1 MTRILLIRHCEA
13 EGNIKRLF
21 QGHTDADISEN
32 GERQLLRLAERC
44 KNLPMDFLYSSPLIR
59 ARKTARAAGSH
70 LGLPLKI
77 DPGLIEINGGV
88 WEGKPWSCFP
98 KLYPEQARRWNLS
111 PWEFHPEGGESM
123 RALYE
128 RIWNAVT
135 DLVRAHAGST
145 LGIVSHGCAIRNFL
159 CRAHG
164 YPIEALNEISWSDN
178 TGLSIID
185 FDPALRPTIVLEN
198 DASHLSDELSTLGKQ
213 TWWRPESRASMIFE

>member
-44 KNLPMDFLYSSPLIR
+44 KDMELDFLYSSPLIR
-59 ARKTARAAGSH
+59 AQKTARAAGTH
-70 LGLPLKI
+70 HDLPLKL
-77 DPGLIEINGGV
+77 DPGLMEINGGV
-88 WEGKPWSCFP
+88 WEGKAWSSFP
-98 KLYPEQARRWNLS
+98 LLYPEQARRWNLS

-123 RALYE
+123 RELHK
-128 RIWNAVT
+128 RIWNTIIAIARRHT
-135 DLVRAHAGST
+135 GST
-145 LGIVSHGCAIRNFL
+145 VGIVSHGCAIRNFL

-164 YPIEALNEISWSDN
+164 YPIEKLNEISWSDN
-178 TGLSIID
+178 TGISIID
-185 FDPALRPTIVLEN
+185 FDAEMKPEVLLEN

-213 TWWRPESRASMIFE
+213 TWWRPETRAAMIFE